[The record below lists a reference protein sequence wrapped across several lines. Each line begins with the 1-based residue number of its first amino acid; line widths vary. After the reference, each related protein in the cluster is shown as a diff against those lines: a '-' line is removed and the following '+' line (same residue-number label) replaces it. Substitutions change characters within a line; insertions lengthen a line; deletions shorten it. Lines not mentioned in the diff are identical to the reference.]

1 MLHVASGNMINVK
14 NGKVYDRPMHTS
26 GRFLTPAQLADYV
39 KAYQPLKVDM
49 FNYRI
54 LLDSV
59 APGNR
64 DVVWFERIDL
74 NLPDNHVPVHPHL
87 NRLTTIIRHRLA
99 VRHARETFLFP
110 ELAMATHWRAG
121 EASPFRQ
128 LNPDLFKHILDLA
141 A

>member
-26 GRFLTPAQLADYV
+26 GRFLSPAQLAEYV
-39 KAYQPLKVDM
+39 KANQPLKVDM

-74 NLPDNHVPVHPHL
+74 NQPDNHAPVHPHL
-87 NRLTTIIRHRLA
+87 NRLTTYLRHRLA
-99 VRHARETFLFP
+99 VRRARETFLFP

-141 A
+141 V